1 MQIQCIYNSPLETCK
16 AVLGL
21 YKSPKEK
28 KRLFAIQYNR
38 FLSQSSTWWLS
49 PVGVNPAYKYGKLGF
64 VPCGDGE
71 IRICLYVEKG
81 LGRESQAPKTQIMD
95 SMWFWHTFLDEMET
109 DRFSSAMNSIQ
120 SEAGTP
126 PSRIECPS
134 VLNHLR
140 QIGESHE

>member
-1 MQIQCIYNSPLETCK
+1 MAIHKKPIDATPSKLLTQFAEEIAVNSRGIILD
-16 AVLGL
+16 
-21 YKSPKEK
+21 
-28 KRLFAIQYNR
+28 
-38 FLSQSSTWWLS
+38 
-49 PVGVNPAYKYGKLGF
+49 

-71 IRICLYVEKG
+71 IRSCLYVEKG